1 MLRKNTAFMG
11 TLKQE
16 LLSKIKKIKI
26 LLTDIDGVLTDGGMY
41 YTEEGMVMKKF
52 FVRDGMGTTL
62 LRKAGFLTGV
72 ISTDISPIARTRAE
86 RLKMEFIHLGI
97 WDKEIAMG
105 EICAQTKLLPE
116 NIAFIGDDV
125 NDLSILQL
133 VGFAACPK
141 DASDAVKK
149 LAHYICKKK
158 GGKGAYRE
166 VADLLLN
173 NQEVNPDEKK
183 NN

>member
-1 MLRKNTAFMG
+1 MDLTKDGLLLKLKN
-11 TLKQE
+11 
-16 LLSKIKKIKI
+16 IKI

-41 YTEEGMVMKKF
+41 YTEDGMIMKKF
-52 FVRDGMGTTL
+52 FVKDGMGTTL
-62 LRKAGFLTGV
+62 LKKAGFLTGV
-72 ISTDISPIARTRAE
+72 ISTDVSLINQTRAE
-86 RLKMEFIHLGI
+86 RLKMDFIHLGV
-97 WDKEIAMG
+97 WEKDKALEEICG
-105 EICAQTKLLPE
+105 EIKLLPE

-125 NDLSILQL
+125 NDLSILQK

-141 DASDAVKK
+141 DACDEVKK

-166 VADLLLN
+166 VANLLLN
-173 NQEVNPDEKK
+173 NQEANPDEKK

>member
-1 MLRKNTAFMG
+1 MRSTKN
-11 TLKQE
+11 E
-16 LLSKIKKIKI
+16 VLLKIKKIKI

-41 YTEEGMVMKKF
+41 YTEDGMVMKKF

-62 LRKAGFLTGV
+62 LHKAGFLTGV
-72 ISTDISPIARTRAE
+72 ISTDVSPIAKIRAE

-97 WDKEIAMG
+97 WEKEKALE
-105 EICAQTKLLPE
+105 EICEQSKLLPE

-125 NDLSILQL
+125 NDISILQK
-133 VGFAACPK
+133 VGFAVCPK
-141 DASDAVKK
+141 DASDEVKK
-149 LAHYICKKK
+149 LVHYICKKK

-183 NN
+183 NL